1 MMYNF
6 ISTLLRFKYAVYQV
20 FESTRADYFTG
31 LIQNLIVQI
40 HELSKKYK
48 LLSTKTNK
56 NPFMIRFK

>member
-1 MMYNF
+1 MIYNF

-48 LLSTKTNK
+48 LLSTKDK
-56 NPFMIRFK
+56 

>member
-1 MMYNF
+1 MLPWMIYNF

-20 FESTRADYFTG
+20 FESTRAEDYFTG

-48 LLSTKTNK
+48 LLSTKDK
-56 NPFMIRFK
+56 

>member
-1 MMYNF
+1 MIYNF

-20 FESTRADYFTG
+20 FESTRAEDYFTG

-48 LLSTKTNK
+48 LLSTKDK
-56 NPFMIRFK
+56 